1 MFLTYLRRE
10 LFNRKRQTI
19 IVSFGLAIAIA
30 VVLVVNAASNGASNA
45 QSQVLGSLYG
55 IGTDISVTQAPT
67 PPAPGQGGG
76 RQRFDVPGGGTNADG
91 SRQVSRTNLR
101 ISRGSGT
108 LDTAAVQTITDTPNV
123 AAVAT
128 ALRLDNTSFNGEL
141 PQINPGDATG
151 GTGAGGGG
159 RFGGGGAQ
167 GGTQS
172 TTAPSLG
179 ASTFSVDSFSVMGI
193 GAEQSTGPLDG
204 TVIDAGR
211 ALTSADAGQNNAMVD
226 ATYASSASLSV
237 GSTIT
242 LGKSDGT
249 TQDVTVVG
257 IISSGTSAAETASNV
272 YIPLDVAQSLSGNT
286 DLITN
291 VYVAASSGSSTASV
305 ADSLKIALPNATVS
319 TASDLGSTVSGSLSN
334 ASDLLHNLGLWLS
347 ILVLALA
354 FLMAVLFTMS
364 GVGRRT
370 REFGTLR
377 ALGWRKNRIVRQVAA
392 ESIVQGLLGGGIG
405 LAIAFIAVQ
414 IIDAI
419 APTLQATTGGLSST
433 FAGGPPGGGGGGRTG
448 GSIPSGVQGGFGGG
462 PRLGGSTGTTFDVVL
477 KAALTPGVI
486 ALAIGLAV
494 LGGVI
499 AGAFGGFR
507 ASRLR
512 PADALRSVA

>member
-1 MFLTYLRRE
+1 M
-10 LFNRKRQTI
+10 
-19 IVSFGLAIAIA
+19 
-30 VVLVVNAASNGASNA
+30 
-45 QSQVLGSLYG
+45 
-55 IGTDISVTQAPT
+55 
-67 PPAPGQGGG
+67 
-76 RQRFDVPGGGTNADG
+76 
-91 SRQVSRTNLR
+91 
-101 ISRGSGT
+101 
-108 LDTAAVQTITDTPNV
+108 
-123 AAVAT
+123 
-128 ALRLDNTSFNGEL
+128 
-141 PQINPGDATG
+141 
-151 GTGAGGGG
+151 
-159 RFGGGGAQ
+159 
-167 GGTQS
+167 
-172 TTAPSLG
+172 
-179 ASTFSVDSFSVMGI
+179 
-193 GAEQSTGPLDG
+193 
-204 TVIDAGR
+204 
-211 ALTSADAGQNNAMVD
+211 
-226 ATYASSASLSV
+226 
-237 GSTIT
+237 
-242 LGKSDGT
+242 
-249 TQDVTVVG
+249 
-257 IISSGTSAAETASNV
+257 
-272 YIPLDVAQSLSGNT
+272 
-286 DLITN
+286 
-291 VYVAASSGSSTASV
+291 YVAASSGSSTASV
-305 ADSLKIALPNATVS
+305 ADSLKTALPNATVS

-419 APTLQATTGGLSST
+419 APTLQATTGGLSSS
-433 FAGGPPGGGGGGRTG
+433 FAGGPPAGFPGGGGGGRTG
-448 GSIPSGVQGGFGGG
+448 GSIPSGAPGGFGGG
-462 PRLGGSTGTTFDVVL
+462 PRFGGSTGTTFDVVL

>member
-1 MFLTYLRRE
+1 MFFTYLRRE

-45 QSQVLGSLYG
+45 QQQVLGSLYG
-55 IGTDISVTQAPT
+55 IGTDISVSQTATPPT
-67 PPAPGQGGG
+67 PGQEGGG

-91 SRQVSRTNLR
+91 SRQISRTNLR
-101 ISRGSGT
+101 VSRGSGT
-108 LDTAAVQTITDTPNV
+108 LDATAVQTITDTPNV

-151 GTGAGGGG
+151 GGG
-159 RFGGGGAQ
+159 RFGGGAQ

-193 GAEQSTGPLDG
+193 GADQSTGPLDG
-204 TVIDAGR
+204 TVIDSGR

-249 TQDVTVVG
+249 TQDVTVIG
-257 IISSGTSAAETASNV
+257 IISSGTSAAETAANV
-272 YIPLDVAQSLSGNT
+272 YIPLDVAQSLSGNAG
-286 DLITN
+286 LVTN

-305 ADSLKIALPNATVS
+305 ADSLKTALPNATVS

-419 APTLQATTGGLSST
+419 APTLQATTGGLSSS
-433 FAGGPPGGGGGGRTG
+433 FAGGPPAGFPGGGGGGRTG
-448 GSIPSGVQGGFGGG
+448 GSIPSGAPGGFGGG
-462 PRLGGSTGTTFDVVL
+462 PRFGGSTGTTFDVVL